1 MDLDRL
7 KTQLFALDPRLYQIA
22 SLSTLLLYGLG
33 WLHFDVSVAQI
44 AVTLGTALLTQYAGT
59 RFYKLPGFDPLS
71 ALVSAVGLCIFLRTD
86 DLLVVAL
93 TAFVAIASKFLIR
106 WHKKHVF
113 NPTNLALVV
122 MIAAGLGW
130 ISPGQWGQVAW
141 LGLLIAGMGSLVVTR
156 AARADVTLSFLGFYV
171 GLLITRALWLGDPL
185 AIPLHQIESVTL
197 LIFSFFMISDPKTTP
212 DSRAGRIVFA
222 LLVAM
227 IALYVQFGLFKPNGP
242 LWGLILCSPLVPVID
257 RLLPGLQFK
266 WSSPTTGHAPVFP
279 ASIRKCPVPVPV
291 PVHSS
296 TKEVLMRRVT
306 GSLFTLLFGLLL
318 WSSDASAFCGFY
330 VGKADTKLFNKASEV
345 AIARHDN
352 KTVITMA
359 NDFKGDVKE
368 FAMVV
373 PVPVVLEKE
382 QIHIGD
388 PAVLKHL
395 ADYSAPRLVEYF
407 DENPCRRYDM
417 FQDRL
422 GAMKSMAPAAEA
434 KRDRDQV
441 LGVTVEAQYLIGEYD
456 ILILSAKESAG
467 LETWLAENG
476 YKIPAG
482 ASAVLHSYLK
492 QNLKF
497 FVAKVNLGEQARLGL
512 THLRPLQIAFES
524 PRFMLPIRLGTVN
537 ADGAQELFIY
547 FLTKQGRV
555 ETTNYRT
562 VRLPEAQEIPLYVKD
577 RFGDFYRDLFTQQVK
592 RESERGVFLEYAWD
606 MNWCDPC
613 AANPLSADEL
623 RGLGVFWQDQNVR
636 AGKGLNLPMA
646 QNVFLTRLHVRYDAA
661 HFPEDLMF
669 QETPDRSNFQARY
682 ILRHPWTGT
691 DECPAATAYRQQL
704 RDRYEKEA
712 QTLATLTGWNIG
724 EIRKQMHI
732 TAVPAGDG
740 KKWYQQLWAN

>member
-1 MDLDRL
+1 MRRIVV
-7 KTQLFALDPRLYQIA
+7 P
-22 SLSTLLLYGLG
+22 
-33 WLHFDVSVAQI
+33 
-44 AVTLGTALLTQYAGT
+44 LLTM
-59 RFYKLPGFDPLS
+59 
-71 ALVSAVGLCIFLRTD
+71 
-86 DLLVVAL
+86 
-93 TAFVAIASKFLIR
+93 LI
-106 WHKKHVF
+106 
-113 NPTNLALVV
+113 
-122 MIAAGLGW
+122 
-130 ISPGQWGQVAW
+130 
-141 LGLLIAGMGSLVVTR
+141 
-156 AARADVTLSFLGFYV
+156 
-171 GLLITRALWLGDPL
+171 
-185 AIPLHQIESVTL
+185 
-197 LIFSFFMISDPKTTP
+197 
-212 DSRAGRIVFA
+212 
-222 LLVAM
+222 
-227 IALYVQFGLFKPNGP
+227 GLF
-242 LWGLILCSPLVPVID
+242 V
-257 RLLPGLQFK
+257 
-266 WSSPTTGHAPVFP
+266 WSGEAV
-279 ASIRKCPVPVPV
+279 
-291 PVHSS
+291 
-296 TKEVLMRRVT
+296 
-306 GSLFTLLFGLLL
+306 
-318 WSSDASAFCGFY
+318 AFCGFY

-373 PVPVVLEKE
+373 PVPTVLEKE

-407 DENPCRRYDM
+407 DENPCRRDDM
-417 FQDRL
+417 LQDRM
-422 GAMKSMAPAAEA
+422 GAMKSMAPAAAEA
-434 KRDRDQV
+434 KRERDQV
-441 LGVTVEAQYLIGEYD
+441 LGVTVEAQYLVGEYD

-467 LETWLAENG
+467 LETWLTENG
-476 YKIPAG
+476 YKIPNG

-497 FVAKVNLGEQARLGL
+497 FVAKVNLGEQAKLGL

-524 PRFMLPIRLGTVN
+524 PKFMLPIRLGTVN

-577 RFGDFYRDLFTQQVK
+577 KFGDFYRDLFTQQVK

-613 AANPLSADEL
+613 AANPLSAEEL
-623 RGLGVFWQDQNVR
+623 RGLGVFWQDSLGGPQR
-636 AGKGLNLPMA
+636 GRSMPMA
-646 QNVFLTRLHVRYDAA
+646 QSVFLTRLHVRYDAA

-669 QETPDRSNFQARY
+669 QETSDRSNFQARY

-691 DECPAATAYRQQL
+691 DECAAATAYRQQL
-704 RDRYEKEA
+704 RERYEREA

-724 EIRKQMHI
+724 EIRKMMNI
-732 TAVPAGDG
+732 AAVPTVEG